1 MSEQTHSDGPAPGQA
16 EPFRAELA
24 LPIRLAP
31 MDGQQG
37 IQTVSARDLH
47 GFLEVGKDF
56 SNWIKDR
63 IRGFGF
69 QEGQDFVSVAGLS
82 SPNLASS
89 KSRPQA
95 TTEYF
100 LTLDMAKEL
109 AMVERNDRGRQAR
122 RYFIACERQLR
133 TGAGAITALGGDV
146 RQVLGG
152 IVKGIVVKALDE
164 ALAPMERVVLNV
176 TERMNALT
184 SDPAAFNTVE
194 FRPMLAILKDMD
206 VPAKGRRGLSS
217 RLSKSIFRWLVGQD
231 RGADIRLSRE
241 TGRYLFHVTAVDA
254 WLEAEGKAL
263 IVDHKVRL
271 EGQGILRFPG
281 KKKPKPT
288 GRGAN

>member
-1 MSEQTHSDGPAPGQA
+1 MSEHTHSDGPAQGQA

-56 SNWIKDR
+56 STWIKDR
-63 IRGFGF
+63 ISGFGF
-69 QEGQDFVSVAGLS
+69 QEGQDFVTAAR
-82 SPNLASS
+82 SPISGSGNRGAS
-89 KSRPQA
+89 
-95 TTEYF
+95 TEYF